1 MVTTV
6 STATMVTVVTGTHIV
21 VQVADEY
28 PFHVEDAR
36 CLVFLR
42 TAPAPLRGGWTVN
55 LPIVVVTAPG
65 VVPMVTSLGI
75 HLFTNYC
82 TFCSHHS
89 NPKPGP
95 KAKTRL
101 QNGR

>member
-1 MVTTV
+1 MVTI
-6 STATMVTVVTGTHIV
+6 VTGTHIV

-65 VVPMVTSLGI
+65 PWCVPMVTNLRI
-75 HLFTNYC
+75 HLFITVL
-82 TFCSHHS
+82 H
-89 NPKPGP
+89 
-95 KAKTRL
+95 L
-101 QNGR
+101 L